1 MMSNF
6 VISERARGAG
16 RNLFSPKIG
25 EIRYSLL
32 VRSKSWDGRPEDWIC
47 EDIEIGSYL
56 DVGT

>member
-32 VRSKSWDGRPEDWIC
+32 FSSKSWDEGPEDWIG
-47 EDIEIGSYL
+47 EDVEIGSNL
-56 DVGT
+56 DIGT